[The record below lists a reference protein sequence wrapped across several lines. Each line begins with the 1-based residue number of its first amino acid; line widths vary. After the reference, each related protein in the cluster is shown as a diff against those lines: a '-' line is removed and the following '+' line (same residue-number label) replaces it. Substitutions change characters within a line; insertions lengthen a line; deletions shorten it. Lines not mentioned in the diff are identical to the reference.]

1 MNYDVEYTPK
11 QKRVFQIEKS
21 VKEMLGMINRVVSQ
35 IPMQYKKD
43 DHHDDVAEM
52 LNIFEKFDRKY
63 RELYRTNFSLQ
74 LSIMSDNPKPENIE
88 CKEEKCNTI
97 VSEINE
103 MMDDV
108 CQAYMKAYSL
118 VDEYTKKR
126 YENVR
131 ADILREELK

>member
-21 VKEMLGMINRVVSQ
+21 VKEMLGMISCVVTQ
-35 IPMQYKKD
+35 IPTQYKKD
-43 DHHDDVAEM
+43 EHHDDLAEM
-52 LNIFEKFDRKY
+52 LKIFQKFDDKF
-63 RELYRTNFSLQ
+63 RELHRKNFILDMA
-74 LSIMSDNPKPENIE
+74 IKSDDPNPENIE
-88 CKEEKCNTI
+88 RKEEKCNTI
-97 VSEINE
+97 VSELTE